1 MHPPGVASA
10 AWVLASAPSKV
21 PFYVAAGLLA
31 GWAVVLAA
39 LGLSHADFPGST
51 GRARVVMLTSVVLV
65 AATMT
70 AAVATAGKESAEAP
84 ARATP
89 STGAASTVQLAADP
103 TGQLA
108 YDKKSLTATAGRI
121 TIDFTNR
128 SPVPHNVTIAK
139 GTKVVVGTK
148 TINGTTTKVAGT
160 LTAGKYVF
168 YCSVDAHRQAGMQGT
183 LIVR

>member
-1 MHPPGVASA
+1 MHPLGVAS

-31 GWAVVLAA
+31 GWAVVLSA

-51 GRARVVMLTSVVLV
+51 GRARLVMMTSVALV

-70 AAVATAGKESAEAP
+70 TAVVTAGTETAEAP

-89 STGAASTVQLAADP
+89 GAGAASTLQVAADP
-103 TGQLA
+103 SGQLA

-121 TIDFTNR
+121 TIDFANR

-139 GTKVVVGTK
+139 GGKVVFDTK
-148 TINGTTTKVAGT
+148 TIKGATAKAAGT